1 MCVQNIL
8 YHTLKKNVYIYKL
21 NQSTILFI
29 FCLILITKHTHE
41 GKKER

>member
-1 MCVQNIL
+1 MCVQNI
-8 YHTLKKNVYIYKL
+8 YHTLKKCLYKL
-21 NQSTILFI
+21 NQSTILFN